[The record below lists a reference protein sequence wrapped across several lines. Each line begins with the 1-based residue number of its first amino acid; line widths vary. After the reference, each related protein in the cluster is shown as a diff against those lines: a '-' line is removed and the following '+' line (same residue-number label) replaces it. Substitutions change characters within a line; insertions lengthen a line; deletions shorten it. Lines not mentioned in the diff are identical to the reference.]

1 MLEKRIIPVLLL
13 KGEGLVK
20 TIKFSNPNYIGDPRN
35 AVKIFNEK
43 EVDEICILDI
53 EASRE
58 GRGPNFNLIREIA
71 DEAFMPLSY
80 GGGITSLE
88 DIQKLFEIGIEK
100 VVLNTALFTHP
111 DLITQASTIYG
122 DQSIVACLDI
132 KKSLLGKYRLHSQGG
147 KKKQSVDIDTFVQK
161 ITNLGIGEILINSI
175 DKDGMMTGMDVE
187 LISKIAEDSEVP
199 VVACGGVGS
208 LEHIEEVF
216 SKTNVSGVGAG
227 SFFVYQGKERGVL
240 ITYPS
245 REELNRN
252 QLL

>member
-1 MLEKRIIPVLLL
+1 M
-13 KGEGLVK
+13 K

-53 EASRE
+53 EASRK
-58 GRGPNFNLIREIA
+58 GRGPNFNLIKEIA
-71 DEAFMPLSY
+71 DEAFMPLSF

-88 DIQKLFEIGIEK
+88 DIQMLFEIGIEK
-100 VVLNTALFTHP
+100 VVLNTALFSHP
-111 DLITQASTIYG
+111 ELITQASKIYG
-122 DQSIVACLDI
+122 DQSIVACFDI

-147 KKKQSVDIDTFVQK
+147 KTKHSVDIATFLQK